1 MTIGEKNGIILT
13 VTLKRG
19 EVNMKK
25 GIFIYNKNESFKSFE
40 QAWSHDNNA
49 IDKQQEPEGGLS
61 VFVGKFDLGEFDEVK
76 LTATSLG
83 IFEVYVNGNRVGK
96 KENGKTVYDELKPG
110 WTDYNS
116 RVFEFEYD
124 IAPYVKKGEN
134 KIVGV
139 VSKGWWSGRI
149 SFGVYG
155 YRPTGF
161 CAEVEV
167 RNGKKS
173 EIVISTDETWKT
185 AKGGPVLAGDIYDGE
200 YYDARIIPAYIS
212 EEGFEWEN
220 AKAVPAPLPE
230 TVSPVGPP
238 IREREHLTLSPISAT
253 VYEGTL
259 DNGSDFGKINVKRV
273 KVGNGCES
281 QFLKAGECMILDF
294 GQNQVGRPEITVDAE
309 CGTRI
314 MGHFA
319 ELLNDSGKLDRGNDG
334 PEGSLYVANYRS
346 ARAKLNYIACGN
358 GEETYKPLHTFYG
371 YRYFMLTADKD
382 VAITSV
388 KAKVVG
394 SEIEEIGRIE
404 TSCKDVNKLIS
415 NILWGQR
422 SNYLSVPTDC
432 PQRDER
438 LGWTGDTQIF
448 CGAGAYNANTLEFLR
463 KWMGDMRDSQKMCKG
478 FCDVIPKTL
487 DSGNTGAGSAWGDAG
502 IIVPYKMW
510 LMFGDKSILKEN
522 YGAMEIY
529 MQYLE
534 GFGMQGPIPR
544 YGDWLNY
551 DVTPKEYISMAYY
564 FYDASL
570 MKRISELLGKTERK
584 NYYAVL
590 KEQIRGAFLDKY
602 VPDGD
607 FAVKTQTGYLL
618 PLAFDI
624 VEGDLK
630 KKAIKELRLKIV
642 ENDYT
647 LSTGFVGTGVLCQTL
662 SECGMDDLAYSLLLQ
677 TKDPS
682 WLYSVHQGATT
693 VWERWNSYTLEKG
706 FGDVGMNSF
715 NHYAY
720 GVVLEWMY
728 SYMAGIA
735 PNKKKGG
742 FSKFILRPTPDMR
755 KKLPKGQE
763 RITHCKSSYK
773 TANGTIE
780 SEWTVFGGK
789 TEYNFA
795 IPEKCEAEVCLP
807 ASSDAVLLINGIE
820 FTKETLSAK
829 VIKKRLVFVLP
840 AGKYTVKVK

>member
-1 MTIGEKNGIILT
+1 M
-13 VTLKRG
+13 KRA
-19 EVNMKK
+19 
-25 GIFIYNKNESFKSFE
+25 IFVYNKNETFKSYA
-40 QAWSHDNNA
+40 QAWSHDNNR

-61 VFVGKFDLGEFDEVK
+61 LFLGKFDLEKFDSVK
-76 LTATSLG
+76 LSVTALG
-83 IFEVYVNGNRVGK
+83 IFEVYVNGERVGAL
-96 KENGKTVYDELKPG
+96 EGERTVYDELKPG

-116 RVFEFEYD
+116 RVFEFVYD
-124 IAPYVKKGEN
+124 ITPYVKKGVN
-134 KIVGV
+134 KVVGV

-167 RNGKKS
+167 TSGKS
-173 EIVISTDETWKT
+173 TEIVCATDESWQTS
-185 AKGGPVLAGDIYDGE
+185 KGGPVLAGDIYDGE
-200 YYDARIIPAYIS
+200 YYDARITPAYVC
-212 EEGFEWEN
+212 EDGFAWEN
-220 AKAVPAPLPE
+220 AMACPSPLPE

-238 IREREHLTLSPISAT
+238 IRERTHLTLLPKSAM

-259 DNGSDFGKINVKRV
+259 DNGSDFGRINTKRV
-273 KVGNGCES
+273 KIGNGCES
-281 QFLKAGECMILDF
+281 QSLKAGECMLLDF
-294 GQNQVGRPEITVDAE
+294 GQNQVGRPEIVIKAGE
-309 CGTRI
+309 GTRV

-319 ELLNDSGKLDRGNDG
+319 ELLNDSGKLSRGNDG
-334 PEGSLYVANYRS
+334 PEGSPYVANYRS
-346 ARAKLNYIACGN
+346 ALAKLNYIASGK
-358 GEETYKPLHTFYG
+358 GEEAYKPLFTFYG
-371 YRYFMLTADKD
+371 YRYFMLTADRD
-382 VAITSV
+382 IEVVSV
-388 KAKVVG
+388 KALVVG
-394 SEIEEIGRIE
+394 SEIEEIGSIE
-404 TSCKDVNKLIS
+404 TSNADVNKLIS

-510 LMFGDKSILKEN
+510 LMFGDKSILREN
-522 YGAMEIY
+522 YEAMETY

-590 KEQIRGAFLDKY
+590 AEQIRGAFLDKY
-602 VPDGD
+602 IPDGE

-618 PLAFDI
+618 PLAFSI
-624 VEGDLK
+624 VDGELK
-630 KKAIKELRLKIV
+630 KKAIKELRAKIV

-735 PNKKKGG
+735 PSAKKGG
-742 FSKFILRPTPDMR
+742 FSRLTLRPTPDTR
-755 KKLPKGQE
+755 RKLPKGQE
-763 RITHCKSSYK
+763 RITHCKASYK
-773 TANGTIE
+773 TPNGVVE
-780 SEWTVFGGK
+780 SEWMLDKGK
-789 TEYNFA
+789 TEYRFV
-795 IPEKCEAEVCLP
+795 IPEKCEAEVRLL
-807 ASSDAVLLINGIE
+807 ASSDATLIINDIE
-820 FTKETLSAK
+820 FTKESLCAK
-829 VIKKRLVFVLP
+829 VMKKRLVFTLS
-840 AGKYTVKVK
+840 AGSYTVTVK